1 MGRVGPRAAAGL
13 RPRAFPRIIQVRG
26 NALFLA
32 FPARSGIVER
42 HREDRVVREPMEYD
56 FKPLSDDAFELL
68 CRDLIGRRLGATPEG
83 FRPGRGTASTSGTRG
98 TGGRRKA
105 RCPSWSACAAPP
117 DQLGE
122 GNKTAKSCVLALTGP
137 DTASLAPPGEGLEH
151 PDSRLRMRHPP
162 GTRCRG
168 DA

>member
-32 FPARSGIVER
+32 FPAKSGIVER
-42 HREDRVVREPMEYD
+42 HR
-56 FKPLSDDAFELL
+56 DAFELL

-98 TGGRRKA
+98 TRR
-105 RCPSWSACAAPP
+105 AAE
-117 DQLGE
+117 GE
-122 GNKTAKSCVLALTGP
+122 VPK
-137 DTASLAPPGEGLEH
+137 LE
-151 PDSRLRMRHPP
+151 RLRSPA
-162 GTRCRG
+162 GSAGRG
-168 DA
+168 A